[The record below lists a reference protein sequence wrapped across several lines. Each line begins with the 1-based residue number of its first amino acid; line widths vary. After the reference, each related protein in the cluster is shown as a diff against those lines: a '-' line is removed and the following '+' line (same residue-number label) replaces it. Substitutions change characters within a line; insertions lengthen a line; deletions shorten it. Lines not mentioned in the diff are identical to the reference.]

1 MSLLGPL
8 LGGGHG
14 FLQGYYGLIGD
25 SMISARVVLADA
37 SVVTTSEDS
46 HPDLFEGLVTISA
59 L

>member
-1 MSLLGPL
+1 VSLLGPL

-25 SMISARVVLADA
+25 SKISARVVLADA
-37 SVVTTSEDS
+37 SVVTASEDS